1 MVKLHSFRERIDNS
15 SKYKNSQI
23 VLSLD
28 PSPRS
33 DLIGFVRAIIT
44 LLEKYICAIK
54 INFHLILPLSISQIT
69 GINNLIHSFELQS
82 IADIKLNDIISTNE
96 IAIGYLLK
104 MGFDAVIVNP
114 FIGKDALLSAVNQAH
129 QNNGG
134 IIALVYMSH
143 IGAKEGFGRRVVIST
158 KNKDKINNNT
168 TLMYKVFIEY
178 AHACNVDGIVVGAM
192 QVDIL
197 KEISSKKQISIY
209 SPGFGT
215 QGGDMQE
222 AAKNGTDYFII
233 GRSIVSSNDPLN
245 FIKGIRRRL
254 SFF

>member
-1 MVKLHSFRERIDNS
+1 MDKLASFCQRIDAC
-15 SKYKNSQI
+15 SKSKNSKI
-23 VLSLD
+23 VLAIAPLPRTDLLD
-28 PSPRS
+28 FAKM
-33 DLIGFVRAIIT
+33 LIN
-44 LLEKYICAIK
+44 LLEEYICAIK
-54 INFHLILPLSISQIT
+54 LNFHLILPLSASQLSE
-69 GINNLIHSFELQS
+69 INDLAHSYGLQS
-82 IADIKLNDIISTNE
+82 IADIKLNDIPNTNE
-96 IAIGYLLK
+96 IVIECLLK

-114 FIGKDALLSAVNQAH
+114 FIGKGALLSAVNQAH

-134 IIALVYMSH
+134 IISLVYMSH

-158 KNKDKINNNT
+158 KNKDKINNT

-178 AHACNVDGIVVGAM
+178 AHACNVDGIVVGAT

-197 KEISSKKQISIY
+197 KKISSKKQISIY

-233 GRSIVSSNDPLN
+233 GRSIVNSNDPLN
-245 FIKGIRRRL
+245 FIKAIRDRL